1 MSFIGD
7 AMKTI
12 ESVVLLRSKVD
23 WLDQELAATN
33 DEVRRVIGTI
43 IQIDRRLVRLE
54 TIEEMRSGA
63 KPLPRVEGQ

>member
-12 ESVVLLRSKVD
+12 ESVVLLRSKVEQ
-23 WLDQELAATN
+23 LDQELVRTN
-33 DEVRRVIGTI
+33 DDLRRVVGSIVQMNG
-43 IQIDRRLVRLE
+43 RLIRLE

-63 KPLPRVEGQ
+63 KPPPMIEQ

>member
-1 MSFIGD
+1 MSFMGD

-23 WLDQELAATN
+23 RLDDELAATN

-43 IQIDRRLVRLE
+43 IQVDRRLVRLE
-54 TIEEMRSGA
+54 TIEELRTGMKS
-63 KPLPRVEGQ
+63 PPRIEGQ

>member
-1 MSFIGD
+1 MSFLGD

-23 WLDQELAATN
+23 RLDQELTATN
-33 DEVRRVIGTI
+33 EEVRRVIGTI

-54 TIEEMRSGA
+54 TIEEMRTGA
-63 KPLPRVEGQ
+63 KPLPRIEG